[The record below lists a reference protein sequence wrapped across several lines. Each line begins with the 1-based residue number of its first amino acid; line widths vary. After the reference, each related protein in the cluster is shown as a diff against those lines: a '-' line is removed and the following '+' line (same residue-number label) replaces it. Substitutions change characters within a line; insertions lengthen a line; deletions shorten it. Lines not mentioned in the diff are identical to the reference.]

1 MIRKIISVLLSV
13 CMIAALLCTT
23 LTAGAAY
30 EPDFEVSSQSV
41 LLLDMDSEKVLYAKN
56 PDKICYPASLV
67 KIMTFLIVME
77 HVPEEKFEE
86 TATAK
91 TYIFDRLYG
100 MNASNAGIK
109 HNEEVRIID
118 LLYAMMLAS
127 ACEAAS
133 ILADYVG
140 EGSTENFVA
149 MMNEKAKAL
158 GCNNTVFK
166 NEHGLHDPEQ
176 VTTANDMQKII
187 DYAIDTYP
195 LFLKISKEGTYVMPP
210 TNKHSTERTIRHT
223 NLMMFKTLVDPKYYY
238 AYIKGIKTGTTSEA
252 GKNMVSMA
260 TKDNYS
266 YLLITLHAPTKYENG
281 DKIADNLCFL
291 DHKNIYNWAFS
302 NFSLKSVVEEGQTA
316 GQVKVKLG
324 KDKDV
329 LLLEPENKV
338 LTLLPKHVD
347 ISAVQ
352 KVREIPESVNAPIQ
366 KGQVI
371 GKLKLKLDDE
381 VIGEVNLVATE
392 AVERSNLLY
401 ILDQIGR
408 FFSSIWFRLAMIV
421 IVIFLVIYI
430 TLIVMYNR
438 KKKKRKRVRTHRHL

>member
-1 MIRKIISVLLSV
+1 MRKIISVFLSV
-13 CMIAALLCTT
+13 CMIAVFLAQS
-23 LTAGAAY
+23 LTASAAY

-41 LLLDMDSEKVLYAKN
+41 LLIDMDTEKILYSKN
-56 PDKICYPASLV
+56 PDRICFPASLV

-77 HVPEEKFEE
+77 HVPEDKLEE
-86 TATAK
+86 LATAK

-100 MNASNAGIK
+100 MNASNAGIM
-109 HNEEVRIID
+109 HNEQVRIID

-140 EGSTENFVA
+140 DGSIEAFVA
-149 MMNEKAKAL
+149 MMNEKAKEL
-158 GCNNTVFK
+158 GCTDTVFK

-176 VTTANDMQKII
+176 VTTANDIWKIVKHTM
-187 DYAIDTYP
+187 DNYP
-195 LFLKISKEGTYVMPP
+195 LFLKISKEGTYVMPA
-210 TNKHSTERTIRHT
+210 TNKHSKERTIRHT
-223 NLMMFKTLVDPKYYY
+223 NLMMFKNLVDPKYYY

-260 TKDNYS
+260 TKDNYN

-281 DKIADNLCFL
+281 DAISDNLCYL
-291 DHKNIYNWAFS
+291 DHKNIYNWAFG
-302 NFSLKSVVEEGQTA
+302 NFSLKPVITEGQTA
-316 GQVKVKLG
+316 GQVKVNLG

-329 LLLEPENKV
+329 LLLEPEQKV
-338 LTLLPKHVD
+338 ITLLPNHVD
-347 ISAVQ
+347 VSAVQ
-352 KVREIPESVNAPIQ
+352 KVRELPESVNAPIR

-381 VIGEVNLVATE
+381 VIGEVNLIASE
-392 AVERSNLLY
+392 AVDRSTALY
-401 ILDQIGR
+401 ILDQVGK
-408 FFSSIWFRLAMIV
+408 FFSSFWFKLAIV
-421 IVIFLVIYI
+421 IIIIFLAVYI

-438 KKKKRKRVRTHRHL
+438 KKKKRKRLHTRRYM